1 MSGQSSVGTSGV
13 YEAGDQRNYK
23 DADKPENQAV
33 PYEEGKPNSHQ
44 DNDSSKFFSWSHC
57 PRGEKTSLSLSL
69 SLSIEIPTSVSVSI
83 LSGLSKAP
91 PLTTSS
97 LSLSSPTED
106 QRSIANRL
114 AAADS
119 TNDNSSGKTKDAE
132 TKAGEIDPTLPA
144 RMHGNE
150 PSRGAKIDKKI
161 EDEEAELLRR
171 KDEAKKQS
179 KAAAK

>member
-44 DNDSSKFFSWSHC
+44 DNDSK
-57 PRGEKTSLSLSL
+57 
-69 SLSIEIPTSVSVSI
+69 
-83 LSGLSKAP
+83 
-91 PLTTSS
+91 
-97 LSLSSPTED
+97 D